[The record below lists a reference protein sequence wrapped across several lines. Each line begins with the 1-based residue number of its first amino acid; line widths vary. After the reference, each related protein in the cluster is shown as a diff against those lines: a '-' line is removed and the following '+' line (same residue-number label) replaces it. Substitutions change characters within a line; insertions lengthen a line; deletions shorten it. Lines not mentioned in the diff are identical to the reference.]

1 MLRTWWLLI
10 VKLLVK
16 DNSFLWCSHHVKVTP
31 SSDVVQSRVTRTSA
45 PRLVQ
50 VCYMFTSLQGCGG
63 WEKRWKLVNRCLS
76 TAPRCDR
83 PLSPSPP
90 RSLARVCSLPSGGAE
105 GYRSRLKFSM
115 ICSVTRSVMLYK
127 YIVPRVL
134 DRCSLL
140 GFVRSSSRM
149 QESSVDA

>member
-115 ICSVTRSVMLYK
+115 ICSVTCSVSHALHRCTRCR
-127 YIVPRVL
+127 ILL
-134 DRCSLL
+134 DCRIGICAQCTNVHNQSHL
-140 GFVRSSSRM
+140 
-149 QESSVDA
+149 

>member
-1 MLRTWWLLI
+1 
-10 VKLLVK
+10 
-16 DNSFLWCSHHVKVTP
+16 
-31 SSDVVQSRVTRTSA
+31 
-45 PRLVQ
+45 
-50 VCYMFTSLQGCGG
+50 MFTSLQGCGG

-115 ICSVTRSVMLYK
+115 ICSVTCSV
-127 YIVPRVL
+127 IVDTRYQPNLRLDLRLTQVVQIHCAGFGCAGEPVWFSRNGCANEAAVVPEIGVGGLPTTLPDSILPRRVEKL
-134 DRCSLL
+134 PTNHL
-140 GFVRSSSRM
+140 
-149 QESSVDA
+149 